1 MTRISN
7 RLFKT
12 LAIFCAAF
20 MLKMVHADQASVPVP
35 VNSLDQLIIQL
46 PDIDHETLIEQVEIL
61 RGELIQRKQA
71 LEQIVSDKKLDSSDA
86 IITVLVPGG
95 LLYAGYRK
103 IRYEQA
109 KNELASLSADIEEFS
124 SDLLAMKPVP
134 LQMAIAQLP

>member
-1 MTRISN
+1 MIG
-7 RLFKT
+7 
-12 LAIFCAAF
+12 
-20 MLKMVHADQASVPVP
+20 
-35 VNSLDQLIIQL
+35 L
-46 PDIDHETLIEQVEIL
+46 PDIDHETLIERVEIL
-61 RGELIQRKQA
+61 RGELIQRKHV